1 MRDARICLP
10 IKIITYLTQIKTMSC
25 ICLKVD
31 LRAASLNTNDVF
43 LLKIGGSSFIW
54 CGKGSTGDER
64 EMAKKIAAIIAPG
77 DQEVVYE
84 GASTFMFYASKNG

>member
-1 MRDARICLP
+1 
-10 IKIITYLTQIKTMSC
+10 
-25 ICLKVD
+25 LKVD

-43 LLKIGGSSFIW
+43 LLKSGGNNYIW

-64 EMAKKIAAIIAPG
+64 EMAKKIAAVVAP

-84 GASTFMFYASKNG
+84 GTSTSASNLRLL

>member
-1 MRDARICLP
+1 
-10 IKIITYLTQIKTMSC
+10 MSH

-43 LLKIGGSSFIW
+43 LLKIGGSSYIW

-64 EMAKKIAAIIAPG
+64 EMAKKIAAVIAPG

-84 GASTFMFYASKNG
+84 GASTFMFYASKTR

>member
-1 MRDARICLP
+1 MGDTRIHLP
-10 IKIITYLTQIKTMSC
+10 ITIITFLTQTKT
-25 ICLKVD
+25 IFHVCLKVD

-43 LLKIGGSSFIW
+43 LLKIGGSSYVW

-64 EMAKKIAAIIAPG
+64 EMAKKIAAVIAPG

-84 GASTFMFYASKNG
+84 GASTFMS

>member
-1 MRDARICLP
+1 MGDAKIYLP
-10 IKIITYLTQIKTMSC
+10 IKIITYLTQIKTMSH

-43 LLKIGGSSFIW
+43 LLKIGGSSYIW

-64 EMAKKIAAIIAPG
+64 EMAKKIAAFFAPG

-84 GASTFMFYASKNG
+84 GASTFMSYASKKK

>member
-1 MRDARICLP
+1 MP
-10 IKIITYLTQIKTMSC
+10 IKIKFFTQTKTNFHA
-25 ICLKVD
+25 CLKVD

-43 LLKIGGSSFIW
+43 LLKVGGSNYVW

-64 EMAKKIAAIIAPG
+64 EMAKKIAAVIAPG

-84 GASTFMFYASKNG
+84 GTSTFMF